1 MLAAAT
7 ATRHPF
13 WPGVGFEALDEAEDD
28 VDDEAVDDAE
38 PRVEF
43 TTGGLNKG
51 FLSCGITVFNEKLNL
66 DI

>member
-7 ATRHPF
+7 ATSHPF
-13 WPGVGFEALDEAEDD
+13 WPGVGFEALDEAEEE
-28 VDDEAVDDAE
+28 VDEVPEEAE
-38 PRVEF
+38 PKVGF
-43 TTGGLNKG
+43 ATGGLNKG